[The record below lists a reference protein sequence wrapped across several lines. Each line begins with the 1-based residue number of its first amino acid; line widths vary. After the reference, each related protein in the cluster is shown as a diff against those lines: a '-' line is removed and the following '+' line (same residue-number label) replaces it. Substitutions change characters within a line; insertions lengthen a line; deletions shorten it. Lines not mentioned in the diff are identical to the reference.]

1 MGTQSYRHARV
12 EPSGSSP
19 PAVRSCRA
27 RRLLS
32 AAGWLAVG
40 FGTVHTLAAP
50 LHPGR
55 PRVWA
60 ETLSRGPWRT
70 ISLEPTDDA
79 LRHAEAFWVGPG
91 SFGPPTALLGALFLT
106 GARDGA
112 RVPASVAWG
121 TLAWS
126 VALTALLP
134 KSPAWASL
142 PIGPMLLLSR
152 RGHDRGPRG

>member
-1 MGTQSYRHARV
+1 M
-12 EPSGSSP
+12 
-19 PAVRSCRA
+19 
-27 RRLLS
+27 
-32 AAGWLAVG
+32 G

-50 LHPGR
+50 LLPGR

-60 ETLSRGPWRT
+60 QTLSRGPWRT

-79 LRHAEAFWVGPG
+79 RRHAEAFWVGPG
-91 SFGPPTALLGALFLT
+91 SFGPPAALLGALFLT

-112 RVPASVAWG
+112 RVPAPVAWG